1 MKSMKMFILTSAALG
16 LFASLACAQLP
27 GLEGNGYGSHN
38 TPEDIANS
46 LKPVAPKRGK
56 EKTEQVD
63 PSKLH
68 SSSLKNTTFEGSLL
82 DAGTAQ
88 SVKLDKSHL
97 STEKEK
103 SEKSSAAN
111 ETSATAKT
119 ADTSGDKEKTSK
131 PGDVTGDG
139 HARKKEKQAS
149 TPTGQSE
156 DKAAA
161 TKTDGGR

>member
-1 MKSMKMFILTSAALG
+1 MKMFILTSAALG
-16 LFASLACAQLP
+16 LFASIACAQVE
-27 GLEGNGYGSHN
+27 GLGNGSHN
-38 TPEDIANS
+38 TPEDIVNS
-46 LKPVAPKRGK
+46 LIPGAPKRGK

-68 SSSLKNTTFEGSLL
+68 SISLKNTTFEGSLL
-82 DAGTAQ
+82 DSGTAQ
-88 SVKLDKSHL
+88 SVKLDKSNAD
-97 STEKEK
+97 TEKEK
-103 SEKSSAAN
+103 SAKSAGAN
-111 ETSATAKT
+111 KTSATAKT
-119 ADTSGDKEKTSK
+119 ADASSDKEKTSK

-139 HARKKEKQAS
+139 RARKKEKQAS